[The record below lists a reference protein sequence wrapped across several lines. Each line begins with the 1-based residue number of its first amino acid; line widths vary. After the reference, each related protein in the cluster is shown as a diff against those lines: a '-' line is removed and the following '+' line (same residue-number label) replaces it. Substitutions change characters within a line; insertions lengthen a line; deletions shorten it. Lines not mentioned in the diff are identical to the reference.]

1 MIGLSTINRKK
12 IVFICSPYSGKT
24 EAEQI
29 RNVELARKY
38 CSIACSLGFTP
49 FAPHL
54 LYPQFLDNSIR
65 EERDTGINCGLD
77 ILQYAM
83 KSYYLKLDQ
92 RLYTI
97 TARRLKV
104 EECLTQEKDLRSIFE
119 KHIESMGLILIFCL
133 GILKS
138 FTTT

>member
-1 MIGLSTINRKK
+1 MTHHKETQMIGLSTINRKK

-77 ILQYAM
+77 ILQLCSELWICGTKVTDGM
-83 KSYYLKLDQ
+83 KREIQFAKLCDIPVKEVQ
-92 RLYTI
+92 I
-97 TARRLKV
+97 
-104 EECLTQEKDLRSIFE
+104 DLDI
-119 KHIESMGLILIFCL
+119 M
-133 GILKS
+133 
-138 FTTT
+138 